1 VDISIDIISL
11 PNHHAVFLQPQ
22 NERSVMKFLRYGEVG
37 AEKPGMLDKQGDI
50 RDLSTIV
57 SDISPAIIETGDLD
71 RLKSVDPTSLPR
83 AEGNPRLG
91 PCVGQ
96 IGKFVC
102 IGLNYTDH
110 AKETG
115 MPIPTEPIVFMK
127 TTSSISGPDDDIEL
141 IRGSVKTDWEVELG
155 IVIGKHTKYVS
166 EQNALDHV
174 AGYCVVNDVSE
185 RQWQLE
191 QGGQWIKGKSG
202 DTYGP
207 IGPWFVTRD
216 EIPDP
221 QNLDLWLE
229 VNDKRHQDGNTSTMI
244 FPVSKIVSYLSQ
256 CMSLQPG
263 DVIATGTPPGVGQG
277 MKPPVYLRAGDKLR
291 LGVEGLGIQQQT
303 VIDSK

>member
-1 VDISIDIISL
+1 
-11 PNHHAVFLQPQ
+11 
-22 NERSVMKFLRYGEVG
+22 MKLLRYGPAG
-37 AEKPGMLDKQGDI
+37 AEKPGILDDGGAL
-50 RDLSTIV
+50 RDLSGIVEDITGATIEANGLERV
-57 SDISPAIIETGDLD
+57 TAT
-71 RLKSVDPTSLPR
+71 DPSTLPLV
-83 AEGNPRLG
+83 EGNPRVG
-91 PCVGQ
+91 PCVGN

-102 IGLNYTDH
+102 IGLNYSDH

-115 MPIPTEPIVFMK
+115 MAIPTEPIVFMK

-155 IVIGKHTKYVS
+155 VVVGAHTKYVS
-166 EQNALDHV
+166 EEDALDYV
-174 AGYCVVNDVSE
+174 AGYCIVNDVSE

-216 EIPDP
+216 EVPDP

-229 VNDKRHQDGNTSTMI
+229 VNNKRHQNGNTRTMI
-244 FPVSKIVSYLSQ
+244 FSVSQIVSYLSQ

-277 MKPPVYLRAGDKLR
+277 MKPPIYLQAGDRVR
-291 LGVEGLGIQQQT
+291 LSVEGLGIQQQT
-303 VIDSK
+303 VVESK

>member
-1 VDISIDIISL
+1 
-11 PNHHAVFLQPQ
+11 
-22 NERSVMKFLRYGEVG
+22 MKLLRYGEVG
-37 AEKPGMLDKQGDI
+37 AEKPGMLDEQGDI

-57 SDISPAIIETGDLD
+57 GDISPAIIDAGDLD
-71 RLKSVDPTSLPR
+71 GLKSVDPASLPR
-83 AEGNPRLG
+83 VEGNPRLG
-91 PCVGQ
+91 PCVGR

-102 IGLNYTDH
+102 IGLNYSDH

-155 IVIGKHTKYVS
+155 IVVGKHTKYVS
-166 EQNALDHV
+166 EENALDHV

-229 VNDKRHQDGNTSTMI
+229 VNDKRHQDGNTRTMI
-244 FPVSKIVSYLSQ
+244 FPVSTIISYLSQ

-277 MKPPVYLRAGDKLR
+277 MKPPVYLRAGDRLR

>member
-1 VDISIDIISL
+1 MRLV
-11 PNHHAVFLQPQ
+11 
-22 NERSVMKFLRYGEVG
+22 RYGQVG
-37 AEKPGMLDKQGDI
+37 AEKPGILDDQGSI
-50 RDLSTIV
+50 RDLSSIV
-57 SDISPAIIETGDLD
+57 DDISPATVEAGELERIASI
-71 RLKSVDPTSLPR
+71 DPSSLPR
-83 AEGNPRLG
+83 VEGNPRLG

-127 TTSSISGPDDDIEL
+127 TTSAISGPNDNIEL

-155 IVIGKHTKYVS
+155 IVIGAHTKYVS
-166 EQNALDHV
+166 QENALDHV

-207 IGPWFVTRD
+207 IGPWLVTRD
-216 EIPDP
+216 EVPDP
-221 QNLDLWLE
+221 QNLDMWLE
-229 VNDKRHQDGNTSTMI
+229 VNDKRHQDGNTRTMI
-244 FPVSKIVSYLSQ
+244 FPVSQIVSYLSQ
-256 CMSLQPG
+256 CMSLQAG
-263 DVIATGTPPGVGQG
+263 DIIATGTPPGVGHG
-277 MKPPVYLRAGDKLR
+277 MNPPVYLQSGDVVR
-291 LGVEGLGIQQQT
+291 LSVEGLGLQQQR
-303 VIDSK
+303 VVDSA

>member
-1 VDISIDIISL
+1 
-11 PNHHAVFLQPQ
+11 
-22 NERSVMKFLRYGEVG
+22 MKLLRYGEVG
-37 AEKPGMLDKQGDI
+37 AEKPGMLDEQGDI

-57 SDISPAIIETGDLD
+57 SDISPAIIDAGDLD
-71 RLKSVDPTSLPR
+71 GLKSVDPASLPR
-83 AEGNPRLG
+83 VEDNPRLG
-91 PCVGQ
+91 PCVGR

-102 IGLNYTDH
+102 IGLNYSDH

-155 IVIGKHTKYVS
+155 IVVGKHTKYVS
-166 EQNALDHV
+166 EENALDHV

-229 VNDKRHQDGNTSTMI
+229 VNDKRHQDGNTRTMI
-244 FPVSKIVSYLSQ
+244 FPVSTIISYLSQ

-277 MKPPVYLRAGDKLR
+277 MKPPVYLRAGDRLR

>member
-1 VDISIDIISL
+1 MRLV
-11 PNHHAVFLQPQ
+11 
-22 NERSVMKFLRYGEVG
+22 RYGEVG
-37 AEKPGMLDKQGDI
+37 AEMPGILDDQGSI
-50 RDLSTIV
+50 RDLSSIV
-57 SDISPAIIETGDLD
+57 GDISPATVQAGELERIASI
-71 RLKSVDPTSLPR
+71 DPSSLPR
-83 AEGNPRLG
+83 VEGNPRLG

-127 TTSSISGPDDDIEL
+127 TTSAISGPNDNIEL

-155 IVIGKHTKYVS
+155 IVIGAHTKYVS
-166 EQNALDHV
+166 QENALDHV

-207 IGPWFVTRD
+207 IGPWLVTRD
-216 EIPDP
+216 EVPDP
-221 QNLDLWLE
+221 QNLDMWLE
-229 VNDKRHQDGNTSTMI
+229 VNDKRHQDGNTRTMI
-244 FPVSKIVSYLSQ
+244 FPVSQIVSYLSQ
-256 CMSLQPG
+256 CMSLQAG
-263 DVIATGTPPGVGQG
+263 DIIATGTPPGVGHG
-277 MKPPVYLRAGDKLR
+277 MNPPVYLQSGDVVR
-291 LGVEGLGIQQQT
+291 LSVEGLGLQQQQ
-303 VIDSK
+303 VVDSA

>member
-1 VDISIDIISL
+1 
-11 PNHHAVFLQPQ
+11 
-22 NERSVMKFLRYGEVG
+22 MKLLRYGEVG
-37 AEKPGMLDKQGDI
+37 AEKPGMLDEHGDI

-57 SDISPAIIETGDLD
+57 SDISSAIIDAGDLD
-71 RLKSVDPTSLPR
+71 ELKSVDPASLPR
-83 AEGNPRLG
+83 VENNPRLG
-91 PCVGQ
+91 PCVGR

-102 IGLNYTDH
+102 IGLNYSDH

-155 IVIGKHTKYVS
+155 IVVGKHTKYVS
-166 EQNALDHV
+166 EENALDHV

-229 VNDKRHQDGNTSTMI
+229 VNDKRHQDGNTRTMI
-244 FPVSKIVSYLSQ
+244 FPVSTIISYLSQ

-277 MKPPVYLRAGDKLR
+277 MKPPVYLRAGDRLR
-291 LGVEGLGIQQQT
+291 LGVEGLGIQKQT

>member
-1 VDISIDIISL
+1 MRLV
-11 PNHHAVFLQPQ
+11 
-22 NERSVMKFLRYGEVG
+22 RYGEVG
-37 AEKPGMLDKQGDI
+37 AEKPGILDDQGSI
-50 RDLSTIV
+50 RDLSSIV
-57 SDISPAIIETGDLD
+57 DDISPATVQAGELERIASI
-71 RLKSVDPTSLPR
+71 DPSSLPR
-83 AEGNPRLG
+83 VEGNPRLG

-127 TTSSISGPDDDIEL
+127 TTSAISGPNDNIEL

-155 IVIGKHTKYVS
+155 IVIGAHTKYVS
-166 EQNALDHV
+166 QENALDHV

-207 IGPWFVTRD
+207 IGPWLVTRD
-216 EIPDP
+216 EVPDP
-221 QNLDLWLE
+221 QNLDMWLE
-229 VNDKRHQDGNTSTMI
+229 VNDKRHQDGNTRTMI
-244 FPVSKIVSYLSQ
+244 FPVSQIVSYLSQ
-256 CMSLQPG
+256 CMSLQAG
-263 DVIATGTPPGVGQG
+263 DVIATGTPPGVGHG
-277 MKPPVYLRAGDKLR
+277 MSPPVYLQSGDVVR
-291 LGVEGLGIQQQT
+291 LSVEGLGLQQQQ
-303 VIDSK
+303 VVDSA

>member
-1 VDISIDIISL
+1 
-11 PNHHAVFLQPQ
+11 
-22 NERSVMKFLRYGEVG
+22 MKLLRYGEVG
-37 AEKPGMLDKQGDI
+37 AEKPGMLDEQGDI

-57 SDISPAIIETGDLD
+57 SDISPAIIDAGDLD
-71 RLKSVDPTSLPR
+71 GLKSVDPASLPR
-83 AEGNPRLG
+83 VENNPRLG
-91 PCVGQ
+91 PCVGR

-102 IGLNYTDH
+102 IGLNYSDH

-127 TTSSISGPDDDIEL
+127 TTSSISGPNDDIEL

-155 IVIGKHTKYVS
+155 IVVGKHTKYVS
-166 EQNALDHV
+166 EENALDHV

-229 VNDKRHQDGNTSTMI
+229 VNDKRHQDGNTRTMI
-244 FPVSKIVSYLSQ
+244 FPVSTIISYLSQ

-277 MKPPVYLRAGDKLR
+277 MKPPVYLRAGDRLR

>member
-1 VDISIDIISL
+1 
-11 PNHHAVFLQPQ
+11 
-22 NERSVMKFLRYGEVG
+22 MKLLRYGEVG
-37 AEKPGMLDKQGDI
+37 AEKPGMLDEHGDI

-57 SDISPAIIETGDLD
+57 SDISPAIIDAGDLD
-71 RLKSVDPTSLPR
+71 GLKSVDPASLPR
-83 AEGNPRLG
+83 VEDNPRLG
-91 PCVGQ
+91 PCVGR

-102 IGLNYTDH
+102 IGLNYSDH

-127 TTSSISGPDDDIEL
+127 TTSSISGPNDDIEL

-155 IVIGKHTKYVS
+155 IVVGKHTKYVS
-166 EQNALDHV
+166 EENALDHV

-202 DTYGP
+202 DSYGP

-229 VNDKRHQDGNTSTMI
+229 VNDKRHQDGNTRTMI
-244 FPVSKIVSYLSQ
+244 FPVSTIISYLSQ

-277 MKPPVYLRAGDKLR
+277 MKPPVYLRAGDRLR

>member
-1 VDISIDIISL
+1 MRLV
-11 PNHHAVFLQPQ
+11 
-22 NERSVMKFLRYGEVG
+22 RYGEVG
-37 AEKPGMLDKQGDI
+37 AEMPGILDDQGSI
-50 RDLSTIV
+50 RDLSSIV
-57 SDISPAIIETGDLD
+57 GDISPATVQAGELERIASI
-71 RLKSVDPTSLPR
+71 DPSSLPR
-83 AEGNPRLG
+83 VEGNPRLG

-127 TTSSISGPDDDIEL
+127 TTSAISGPNDNIEL

-155 IVIGKHTKYVS
+155 IVIGAHTKYVS
-166 EQNALDHV
+166 QENALDHV

-207 IGPWFVTRD
+207 IGPWLVTRD
-216 EIPDP
+216 EVPDP
-221 QNLDLWLE
+221 QNLDMWLE
-229 VNDKRHQDGNTSTMI
+229 VNDKRHQDGNTRTMI
-244 FPVSKIVSYLSQ
+244 FPVSQIVSYLSQ
-256 CMSLQPG
+256 CMSLQAG
-263 DVIATGTPPGVGQG
+263 DVIATGTPPGVGHG
-277 MKPPVYLRAGDKLR
+277 MSPPVYLQSGDVVR
-291 LGVEGLGIQQQT
+291 LSVEGLGLQQQQ
-303 VIDSK
+303 VVDSA

>member
-1 VDISIDIISL
+1 
-11 PNHHAVFLQPQ
+11 
-22 NERSVMKFLRYGEVG
+22 MKLLRYGEVG
-37 AEKPGMLDKQGDI
+37 AEKPGMLDDHGDI

-57 SDISPAIIETGDLD
+57 SDISPAIIDAGDLD
-71 RLKSVDPTSLPR
+71 GLKSVDPASLPR
-83 AEGNPRLG
+83 VENNPRLG
-91 PCVGQ
+91 PCVGR

-102 IGLNYTDH
+102 IGLNYSDH

-155 IVIGKHTKYVS
+155 IVVGKHTKYVS
-166 EQNALDHV
+166 EENALDHV

-202 DTYGP
+202 DSYGP

-229 VNDKRHQDGNTSTMI
+229 VNDKRHQDGNTRTMI
-244 FPVSKIVSYLSQ
+244 FPVSTIISYLSQ

-277 MKPPVYLRAGDKLR
+277 MKPPVYLRAGDRLR

>member
-1 VDISIDIISL
+1 
-11 PNHHAVFLQPQ
+11 
-22 NERSVMKFLRYGEVG
+22 MKLLRYGEVG
-37 AEKPGMLDKQGDI
+37 AEKPGMLDEQGDI
-50 RDLSTIV
+50 RDLSSIV
-57 SDISPAIIETGDLD
+57 SDISPAIIDAGDLD
-71 RLKSVDPTSLPR
+71 GLKSVDPASLPR
-83 AEGNPRLG
+83 VENNPRLG
-91 PCVGQ
+91 PCVGR

-102 IGLNYTDH
+102 IGLNYSDH

-155 IVIGKHTKYVS
+155 IVVGKHTKYVS
-166 EQNALDHV
+166 EENALDHV

-229 VNDKRHQDGNTSTMI
+229 VNDKRHQDGNTRTMI

-277 MKPPVYLRAGDKLR
+277 MKPPVYLRPGDRLR

-303 VIDSK
+303 VIDSQ

>member
-1 VDISIDIISL
+1 
-11 PNHHAVFLQPQ
+11 
-22 NERSVMKFLRYGEVG
+22 MKLLRYGEVG
-37 AEKPGMLDKQGDI
+37 AEKPGMLDEHGDI

-57 SDISPAIIETGDLD
+57 SDISPAIIDAGDLD
-71 RLKSVDPTSLPR
+71 GLKSVDPASLPR
-83 AEGNPRLG
+83 VEDNPRLG
-91 PCVGQ
+91 PCVGR

-102 IGLNYTDH
+102 IGLNYSDH

-141 IRGSVKTDWEVELG
+141 IRGAVKTDWEVELG
-155 IVIGKHTKYVS
+155 IVVGKHTKYVS
-166 EQNALDHV
+166 EENALDHV

-229 VNDKRHQDGNTSTMI
+229 VNDKRHQDGNTRTMI
-244 FPVSKIVSYLSQ
+244 FPVSTIISYLSQ

-277 MKPPVYLRAGDKLR
+277 MKPPVYLRAGDRLR

>member
-1 VDISIDIISL
+1 
-11 PNHHAVFLQPQ
+11 
-22 NERSVMKFLRYGEVG
+22 MKLLRYGEVG
-37 AEKPGMLDKQGDI
+37 AEKPGMLDEQGDI

-57 SDISPAIIETGDLD
+57 SDISPAIIDAGDLD
-71 RLKSVDPTSLPR
+71 GLKSVDPTSLPR
-83 AEGNPRLG
+83 VEGNPRLG

-102 IGLNYTDH
+102 IGLNYSDH

-155 IVIGKHTKYVS
+155 IVVGKHTKYVS
-166 EQNALDHV
+166 EENALDHV

-202 DTYGP
+202 DSYGP

-229 VNDKRHQDGNTSTMI
+229 VNDKRHQDGNTRTMI
-244 FPVSKIVSYLSQ
+244 FPVSTIISYLSQ

-277 MKPPVYLRAGDKLR
+277 MKPPVYLRAGDRLR

>member
-1 VDISIDIISL
+1 
-11 PNHHAVFLQPQ
+11 
-22 NERSVMKFLRYGEVG
+22 MKLLRYGEVG
-37 AEKPGMLDKQGDI
+37 AEKPGMLDEHGDI

-57 SDISPAIIETGDLD
+57 SDISPAIIDAGDLD
-71 RLKSVDPTSLPR
+71 GLKSVDLTSLPR
-83 AEGNPRLG
+83 IENNPRLG
-91 PCVGQ
+91 PCVGR

-102 IGLNYTDH
+102 IGLNYSDH

-155 IVIGKHTKYVS
+155 IVVGKHTKYVS
-166 EQNALDHV
+166 EENALDHV

-229 VNDKRHQDGNTSTMI
+229 VNDKRHQDGNTRTMI
-244 FPVSKIVSYLSQ
+244 FPVSTIISYLSQ

-277 MKPPVYLRAGDKLR
+277 MKPPIYLRAGDRLR

-303 VIDSK
+303 VVGSK

>member
-1 VDISIDIISL
+1 
-11 PNHHAVFLQPQ
+11 
-22 NERSVMKFLRYGEVG
+22 MKLLRYGEVG
-37 AEKPGMLDKQGDI
+37 AEKPGMLDEQGDI
-50 RDLSTIV
+50 RDLSSIV
-57 SDISPAIIETGDLD
+57 SDISPAIIEAGDLD
-71 RLKSVDPTSLPR
+71 GLKSVDPTSLPR
-83 AEGNPRLG
+83 VEGNPRLG

-102 IGLNYTDH
+102 IGLNYSDH

-155 IVIGKHTKYVS
+155 IVVGSHTKYVS
-166 EQNALDHV
+166 EEDALDHV
-174 AGYCVVNDVSE
+174 AGYCIVNDVSE

-216 EIPDP
+216 EVPDP
-221 QNLDLWLE
+221 QDLDLWLE
-229 VNDKRHQDGNTSTMI
+229 VNDKRHQDGNTRTMI
-244 FPVSKIVSYLSQ
+244 FPVSQNRFLPQS
-256 CMSLQPG
+256 
-263 DVIATGTPPGVGQG
+263 
-277 MKPPVYLRAGDKLR
+277 VYEFTSRRCYCDWDASWRRSRHEAAHLFAGR
-291 LGVEGLGIQQQT
+291 R
-303 VIDSK
+303 

>member
-1 VDISIDIISL
+1 
-11 PNHHAVFLQPQ
+11 
-22 NERSVMKFLRYGEVG
+22 MKLLRYGEVG
-37 AEKPGMLDKQGDI
+37 AEKPGMLDEHGDI

-57 SDISPAIIETGDLD
+57 SDISPAIIDAGDLD
-71 RLKSVDPTSLPR
+71 GLKSVDPASLPR
-83 AEGNPRLG
+83 VEDNPRLG
-91 PCVGQ
+91 PCVGR

-102 IGLNYTDH
+102 IGLNYSDH

-155 IVIGKHTKYVS
+155 IVVGKHTKYVS
-166 EQNALDHV
+166 EENALDHV

-229 VNDKRHQDGNTSTMI
+229 VNDKRHQDGNTRTMI
-244 FPVSKIVSYLSQ
+244 FPVSTIISYLSQ

-277 MKPPVYLRAGDKLR
+277 MKPPVYLRAGDRLR

>member
-1 VDISIDIISL
+1 
-11 PNHHAVFLQPQ
+11 
-22 NERSVMKFLRYGEVG
+22 MKLLRYGEVG
-37 AEKPGMLDKQGDI
+37 AEKPGMLDEQGDI

-57 SDISPAIIETGDLD
+57 SDISPAIIDAGDLD
-71 RLKSVDPTSLPR
+71 GLKSVDPASLPR
-83 AEGNPRLG
+83 VEDNPRLG
-91 PCVGQ
+91 PCVGR

-102 IGLNYTDH
+102 IGLNYSDH

-155 IVIGKHTKYVS
+155 VVVGSHTKYVS
-166 EQNALDHV
+166 EEDALDHV
-174 AGYCVVNDVSE
+174 AGYCIVNDVSE

-216 EIPDP
+216 EVPDP
-221 QNLDLWLE
+221 QALDLWLE
-229 VNDKRHQDGNTSTMI
+229 VNDKRHQDGNTRTMI

-277 MKPPVYLRAGDKLR
+277 MKPPIYLKSGDRVR
-291 LGVEGLGIQQQT
+291 LSVEGLGTQQQT
-303 VIDSK
+303 VVESK

>member
-1 VDISIDIISL
+1 
-11 PNHHAVFLQPQ
+11 
-22 NERSVMKFLRYGEVG
+22 MKLLRYGEVG
-37 AEKPGMLDKQGDI
+37 AEKPGMLDDHGDI

-57 SDISPAIIETGDLD
+57 SDISPAIIDAGDLD
-71 RLKSVDPTSLPR
+71 GLKSVDPASLPR
-83 AEGNPRLG
+83 VENNPRLG
-91 PCVGQ
+91 PCVGR

-102 IGLNYTDH
+102 IGLNYSDH

-155 IVIGKHTKYVS
+155 IVVGKHTKYVS
-166 EQNALDHV
+166 EENALDHV

-229 VNDKRHQDGNTSTMI
+229 VNDKRHQDGNTRTMI
-244 FPVSKIVSYLSQ
+244 FPVSTIISYLSQ

-277 MKPPVYLRAGDKLR
+277 MKPPVYLRAGDRLR

>member
-1 VDISIDIISL
+1 
-11 PNHHAVFLQPQ
+11 
-22 NERSVMKFLRYGEVG
+22 MKLLRYGEVG
-37 AEKPGMLDKQGDI
+37 AEKPGMLDEQGDI

-57 SDISPAIIETGDLD
+57 SDISPAIIDAGDLD
-71 RLKSVDPTSLPR
+71 GLKSVDPASLPR
-83 AEGNPRLG
+83 VEGSPRLG

-102 IGLNYTDH
+102 IGLNYSDH

-155 IVIGKHTKYVS
+155 IVVGKHTKYVS
-166 EQNALDHV
+166 EENALDHV

-229 VNDKRHQDGNTSTMI
+229 VNDKRHQDGNTRTMI
-244 FPVSKIVSYLSQ
+244 FPVSTIISYLSQ

-277 MKPPVYLRAGDKLR
+277 MKPPVYLRAGDRLR

>member
-1 VDISIDIISL
+1 MRLV
-11 PNHHAVFLQPQ
+11 
-22 NERSVMKFLRYGEVG
+22 RYGEVG
-37 AEKPGMLDKQGDI
+37 AEMPVILDDQGSI
-50 RDLSTIV
+50 RDLSSIV
-57 SDISPAIIETGDLD
+57 GDISPATVQAGELERIASI
-71 RLKSVDPTSLPR
+71 DPSSLPR
-83 AEGNPRLG
+83 VEGNPRLG

-127 TTSSISGPDDDIEL
+127 TTSAISGPNDNIEL

-155 IVIGKHTKYVS
+155 IVIGAHTKYVS
-166 EQNALDHV
+166 QENALDHV

-207 IGPWFVTRD
+207 IGPWLVTRD
-216 EIPDP
+216 EVPDP
-221 QNLDLWLE
+221 QNLDMWLE
-229 VNDKRHQDGNTSTMI
+229 VNDKRHQDGNTRTMI
-244 FPVSKIVSYLSQ
+244 FPVSQIVSYLSQ
-256 CMSLQPG
+256 CMSLQAG
-263 DVIATGTPPGVGQG
+263 DVIATGTPPGVGHG
-277 MKPPVYLRAGDKLR
+277 MSPPVYLQSGDVVR
-291 LGVEGLGIQQQT
+291 LSVEGLGLQQQQ
-303 VIDSK
+303 VVDSA

>member
-1 VDISIDIISL
+1 
-11 PNHHAVFLQPQ
+11 
-22 NERSVMKFLRYGEVG
+22 MKLLRYGEVG
-37 AEKPGMLDKQGDI
+37 AEKPGMLDEHGDI

-57 SDISPAIIETGDLD
+57 SDISPAIIDAGDLD
-71 RLKSVDPTSLPR
+71 GLKSVDPASLPR
-83 AEGNPRLG
+83 VENNPRLG
-91 PCVGQ
+91 PCVGR

-102 IGLNYTDH
+102 IGLNYSDH

-155 IVIGKHTKYVS
+155 IVVGKHTKYVS
-166 EQNALDHV
+166 EENALDHV

-202 DTYGP
+202 DSYGP

-229 VNDKRHQDGNTSTMI
+229 VNDKRHQDGNTRTMI
-244 FPVSKIVSYLSQ
+244 FPVSTIISYLSQ

-277 MKPPVYLRAGDKLR
+277 MKPPVYLRAGDRLR